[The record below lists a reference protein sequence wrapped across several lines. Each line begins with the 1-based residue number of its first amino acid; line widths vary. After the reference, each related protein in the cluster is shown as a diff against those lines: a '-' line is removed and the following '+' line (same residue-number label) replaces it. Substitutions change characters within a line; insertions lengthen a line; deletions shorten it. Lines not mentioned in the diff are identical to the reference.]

1 MNESELGRRIRD
13 HLNLGLRHLD
23 REVLRRLEDARRSA
37 LGALEAQ
44 PAHAPAWQ
52 WAGGPHGG
60 GGGQTVVRR
69 WLWLAMFVALLG
81 GALYWQQQMTL
92 QEEDVDA
99 ALLADELPLDAY
111 LDHGFQAWLER
122 ASQR

>member
-1 MNESELGRRIRD
+1 MNESELGRRIRE
-13 HLNLGLRHLD
+13 HLNFGLRHLD
-23 REVLRRLEDARRSA
+23 REVLRRLEEARRGA

-52 WAGGPHGG
+52 WAGAGHGS
-60 GGGQTVVRR
+60 GGQAAVRR

-81 GALYWQQQMTL
+81 GTLYWQQHMTL
-92 QEEDVDA
+92 QEEEVDA

-122 ASQR
+122 ASQH